1 MPRTGTWSAAARVG
15 RPSIKSVTWSL
26 RCARLSIRCRSTCA
40 SPCSSWNWGIS
51 SPPLSV
57 SDPVTTH
64 LPQQRGRASPDRT
77 LGSPRC
83 GQERH
88 PNTSLPGAPRCSPRW
103 PLAPR
108 PRRRGHWSPPRRRPP
123 THRPRPRTLAPP
135 PPRRPPPA
143 EARRPLSDA
152 TPSPGG
158 RVQAEAA
165 ALFAVADPGA
175 PAVAPGAPG
184 SLLGDAAPS
193 SAANVAARGIPVS
206 AADAVGLTVLAVRS
220 VSAAWLANTSLT
232 GSPEPTPEGLPSSS
246 GSTASQVSWR
256 ELRLNP

>member
-1 MPRTGTWSAAARVG
+1 MSGHVRDVRAYVDRALTPQARYAADRHLVCCGTCRAAVDQERDLVAALRTAEHQVPGNLRQSLLELELGSQLAAFVGERSRDDAPAPAAWAGFTRPDTRVATVRPGAPPQHISARRAAVLASLAAGASAAAAWALVAA
-15 RPSIKSVTWSL
+15 P
-26 RCARLSIRCRSTCA
+26 A
-40 SPCSSWNWGIS
+40 
-51 SPPLSV
+51 
-57 SDPVTTH
+57 TT
-64 LPQQRGRASPDRT
+64 A
-77 LGSPRC
+77 
-83 GQERH
+83 
-88 PNTSLPGAPRCSPRW
+88 
-103 PLAPR
+103 
-108 PRRRGHWSPPRRRPP
+108 
-123 THRPRPRTLAPP
+123 
-135 PPRRPPPA
+135 
-143 EARRPLSDA
+143 A
-152 TPSPGG
+152 TPLPGG